1 MNLDKNQEDHR
12 RRRIIFD
19 IVPSYV
25 QSVIRADSGRDGIKI
40 LKNIKRIGETKT
52 QGGKLVC

>member
-12 RRRIIFD
+12 RRIIIIFD

-25 QSVIRADSGRDGIKI
+25 QSVISGG
-40 LKNIKRIGETKT
+40 
-52 QGGKLVC
+52 